1 MISLISEMTDTK
13 GRRARGWLFFDK
25 ECKFCSRLAAR
36 LKTPMRQ
43 RGLAVASLQD
53 PRVATLLGLSR
64 QDLLQSVR
72 YVSSGGNQYSGAEAL
87 VKLGAEFWWAKP
99 LGWLARAPGGM
110 RLLHAGYQWIAVRRQ
125 CNAQKQAT

>member
-13 GRRARGWLFFDK
+13 GRQARGWLFCDE
-25 ECKFCSRLAAR
+25 ECKFSSRLAAS
-36 LKTPMRQ
+36 LQTPMRR
-43 RGLAVASLQD
+43 RGFDVAPLQD

-64 QDLLQSVR
+64 QELLQSVR

-87 VKLGAEFWWAKP
+87 VKLAAEFWWATP
-99 LGWLARAPGGM
+99 LRWLARAPGGM
-110 RLLHAGYQWIAVRRQ
+110 RLLHAGYQWIAARRQ

>member
-13 GRRARGWLFFDK
+13 GRQARGWLFFDE

-43 RGLAVASLQD
+43 RGLAVAPLQD

-64 QDLLQSVR
+64 QELLQSVR

-87 VKLGAEFWWAKP
+87 VKLSTEFWWARP

-110 RLLHAGYQWIAVRRQ
+110 RLLHAGYRWIAARRQ